1 MAFGELWFRVPEVIK
16 IELTGELKQGVYAKD
31 IVLKLLR
38 ELKSDIAIYKVI
50 EYSGPIIKNMCL
62 SERMVLCNMA
72 VELGAKSAYIQPD
85 EKVFQFLEGR
95 VKKRYKVFETDPDYA
110 GRMGSPEAELY
121 LASPATVAASCLEGK
136 LTDPRKYLD

>member
-95 VKKRYKVFETDPDYA
+95 VKKRYKV
-110 GRMGSPEAELY
+110 L
-121 LASPATVAASCLEGK
+121 
-136 LTDPRKYLD
+136 